1 MSQLSIGDTD
11 REQIAAVLSRKW
23 KPFPDSDFDSLLEA
37 QEHLNK
43 VLAPLTPTQKWM
55 ILQWQFGPGL
65 GSTGDGVNLVTK
77 GILFQNDFCRTQ
89 LGIWI
94 NDGMMVYYLKT
105 YLASLDEEACRTDPE
120 RKRCHFLTSQFWKI
134 LYNQDHLDYNIQ

>member
-55 ILQWQFGPGL
+55 ILQRQFGPGL

-77 GILFQNDFCRTQ
+77 GILFQN
-89 LGIWI
+89 G
-94 NDGMMVYYLKT
+94 
-105 YLASLDEEACRTDPE
+105 
-120 RKRCHFLTSQFWKI
+120 
-134 LYNQDHLDYNIQ
+134 